1 MAKKLNKHAIIIKE
15 LLSKGWSQKK
25 VAAFLKLSKQKVN
38 YWASHEIKTS
48 QNRKMKQK
56 EIYIQR
62 IIKLAKNKPTSAM
75 SCRKISRMINNVL
88 QRKGETDSKG
98 KIMSITYKTVSNILK
113 KHYGRPK
120 KIRKVF

>member
-1 MAKKLNKHAIIIKE
+1 MDKKLNKHAIIIKE

-88 QRKGETDSKG
+88 QRKGETDSKD
-98 KIMSITYKTVSNILK
+98 KIISITYKTMSNILK